1 MPEIKNILIIRFSSL
16 GDIILTFPLIKK
28 LRRKYPESVI
38 HFLTGVKYQ
47 EVLKLNPSIN
57 KIILHDNSLSEIR
70 KLVRAENYD
79 VILDL
84 HKNLKSFYAC
94 FMNSKKAFRIKKEN
108 LKKFFL
114 VKFKIN
120 LFREIIPVYKK
131 YIICADPLLQI
142 NDYEFETEELI
153 FSKGKIFDGEYIVLS
168 PSSRHFTKT
177 YPAAKFIEF
186 IKQYPELKFVLTGDN
201 SERDKEICR
210 LISEQCSN
218 TVNFCGKLNMSA
230 LANTIYYSE
239 LVICNDSAVLHLSEA
254 LGKKVKALFGST
266 VKEFG
271 FFPQLKDSE
280 ALEIKDLKCRP
291 CTHIGREFCPEKHF
305 RCMDIKLKL

>member
-1 MPEIKNILIIRFSSL
+1 MPEIKKILIIRFSSL

-47 EVLKLNPSIN
+47 DVLKLNPSIN
-57 KIILHDNSLSEIR
+57 RIILHDNSLSEIR
-70 KLVRAENYD
+70 KMVRSENYD

-131 YIICADPLLQI
+131 YIICADPFLHI
-142 NDYEFETEELI
+142 NDYEFETDELI
-153 FSKGKIFDGEYIVLS
+153 FSKGKFLMENI
-168 PSSRHFTKT
+168 
-177 YPAAKFIEF
+177 
-186 IKQYPELKFVLTGDN
+186 
-201 SERDKEICR
+201 
-210 LISEQCSN
+210 
-218 TVNFCGKLNMSA
+218 
-230 LANTIYYSE
+230 
-239 LVICNDSAVLHLSEA
+239 
-254 LGKKVKALFGST
+254 
-266 VKEFG
+266 
-271 FFPQLKDSE
+271 
-280 ALEIKDLKCRP
+280 
-291 CTHIGREFCPEKHF
+291 
-305 RCMDIKLKL
+305 